1 MDRINGK
8 TWKFGDS
15 VSTTQIYPGRYLD
28 LFDPKEIASH
38 AMEGVDPTFTQKV
51 TQGDILV
58 AGKNFGCGSSREQA
72 IISLREVGIRAII
85 AESFSR
91 IFYRNAI
98 NQGIPPIVSTDFSSK
113 VTEGDIIEV
122 DFPTKSLTNI
132 TKNNKSTFTGFPPF
146 IQHILEIGG
155 LVPYIRNQLGIKKP

>member
-15 VSTTQIYPGRYLD
+15 ISTTQIFPGRYLD
-28 LFDPKEIASH
+28 LFEPKEIASH
-38 AMEGVDPTFTQKV
+38 AMEGIDPTFTKKV
-51 TQGDILV
+51 THGDILV

-98 NQGIPPIVSTDFSSK
+98 NQGIPPIVSTDFSSE
-113 VTEGDIIEV
+113 VTEGDIVEI
-122 DFPTKSLTNI
+122 DFKTKSLTNI
-132 TKNNKSTFTGFPPF
+132 TKTSRSTFTGFPPF
-146 IQHILEIGG
+146 IQRILEIGG
-155 LVPYIRNQLGIKKP
+155 LVPYIRNQMGIKKP